1 MDEVTLKEYEKKVLT
16 KIEGLRGGL
25 WVWVRTPKDSQ
36 LNIFL
41 NFSYFFIIKKLKH
54 TNFEQV
60 YMVQ

>member
-36 LNIFL
+36 LNILFKFFL
-41 NFSYFFIIKKLKH
+41 FFYYKKIKTYK
-54 TNFEQV
+54 F
-60 YMVQ
+60 